1 MHVERLVVL
10 RLIVVVGVVGDWQ
23 RLLWVLEVHWLALWW
38 QVTWRGWIII
48 RHVVELWVIV
58 ERGRVRRRRRR
69 RLEDVIVWVLQHRGM
84 LEIGTLVV
92 EIFRLL
98 LLLP

>member
-1 MHVERLVVL
+1 MHVERFVVL

-23 RLLWVLEVHWLALWW
+23 RLLLVLEVHWLALWR

-48 RHVVELWVIV
+48 RHIVELWVIV

-69 RLEDVIVWVLQHRGM
+69 RLEDAIVWVLQHRGM
-84 LEIGTLVV
+84 LEVGTLVLD
-92 EIFRLL
+92 IFRLL